1 MNQTNSE
8 IINRTNLTRNNSDK
22 PDSQSDLLRIT
33 DKFEPYLFWIL
44 VFIGTLPILL
54 NKYYPTLDGPSH
66 LYNGN
71 IIKELISGNHTEFGN
86 LFSFNPVLVP
96 NWISHF
102 LFAIFSFVLPDYL
115 TEKVVLLGY
124 FILTPFFFRKVCLT
138 ITPENKL
145 LTYLMIPFAHNHLFY
160 FGFFNFTIAIT
171 LMLATIYFGLKIQ
184 NHFRINHILKLA
196 SLFLLVYFSHV
207 MVLMITV
214 FLLFLLPIRE
224 LNLNKKNGKYE
235 ITGFRQFMHNFG
247 FTFAAALPAILLT
260 INYIL
265 KIDSLE
271 QASRVDLITLLKMIL
286 DVRPLMTLAYGF
298 PWKTYNWILMLTF
311 GILIAT
317 NLIHTFRQHKLKS
330 ETLFRFPTPRFPAL
344 WLLIALAF
352 TVVFLTV
359 PNANLLTER
368 LILILYIFFILGI
381 ATLTYPRKLQTFAL
395 FIVLIVQ
402 IAYVKMHASD
412 FRDLSNVVKKIKET
426 TTHIESGSLLLTFNY
441 SDNWYNAH
449 TAGYFGSGKPIAVI
463 ENYEGQ
469 LKWFPLQWNLKGKY
483 DLSAL
488 DVWGVE
494 NKKIIDRIY
503 SNSLNP
509 DVFSLPQKDG
519 KIQEIP
525 YAVIFGKM
533 PDETDPDFQKIKPIL
548 DKSYK
553 LIFQNDFCWLYRLGK
568 N

>member
-1 MNQTNSE
+1 MNQPKPE
-8 IINRTNLTRNNSDK
+8 IKDRNNLILV
-22 PDSQSDLLRIT
+22 QTRLLAKA

-44 VFIGTLPILL
+44 VLIGTLPVIL

-71 IIKELISGNHTEFGN
+71 IIKELITGDYQEFSN

-102 LFAIFSFVLPDYL
+102 LFATLSFIFPDYL
-115 TEKVVLLGY
+115 TEKIVFLGY
-124 FILTPFFFRKVCLT
+124 FILTPFFFRKVCLQ

-145 LTYLMIPFAHNHLFY
+145 LSYLMIPFAHNHLFY

-171 LMLATIYFGLKIQ
+171 LLLATVHFGLKIQ
-184 NHFRINHILKLA
+184 NCFRINHILKLA
-196 SLFLLVYFSHV
+196 AFFLLVYFSHV
-207 MVLMITV
+207 MVLMITI
-214 FLLFLLPIRE
+214 LILFILPIKVLDIRKE
-224 LNLNKKNGKYE
+224 NGKYE
-235 ITGFRQFMHNFG
+235 ITGFRQFMKNMG
-247 FTFAAALPAILLT
+247 LTILAALPVLILT
-260 INYIL
+260 IIYIL

-271 QASRVDLITLLKMIL
+271 QASRIDLITLLKMII

-311 GILIAT
+311 CILIAA
-317 NLIHTFRQHKLKS
+317 NLIYTFKQHKLKS
-330 ETLFRFPTPRFPAL
+330 KSEILFSFPTPRFPAL
-344 WLLIALAF
+344 WFLIALAF
-352 TVVFLTV
+352 TVLFLTV
-359 PNANLLTER
+359 PNSNLLTER

-381 ATLTYPRKLQTFAL
+381 ATLTYPRKLQSFAL
-395 FIVLIVQ
+395 FIILIVQ
-402 IAYVKMHASD
+402 IAYVKMHSCD
-412 FRDLSNVVKKIKET
+412 FRELSNMVKKIKET

-449 TAGYFGSGKPIAVI
+449 TAGYFGSGKPIVVI

-469 LKWFPLQWNLKGKY
+469 LKWFPIRWNLQSKY

-488 DVWGVE
+488 NVWGVE
-494 NKKIIDRIY
+494 NKKIIDRFY
-503 SNSLNP
+503 SNAQNP

-533 PDETDPDFQKIKPIL
+533 PDTNDPDFQKIKPIL
-548 DKSYK
+548 DKSYE

-568 N
+568 VQNPN